1 MPKALSTFA
10 IAEILQVDPGSVANW
25 IDRGLLKAYRT
36 PGGHRRVNVDD
47 LLAFLREHRM
57 PVPPQLQ
64 DGPVRVL
71 VVDDEPQVTKL
82 VARAIRSAH
91 PEYEVVEAH
100 DGFQAGT
107 MVATLKPD
115 CVLVDLRMPGIN
127 GYEVCRMIK
136 SRPDTQ
142 HAEVIAMT
150 AYPSSDGE
158 QKVIDYGARA
168 CLNKPLDIHTL
179 VEHVETALSDK

>member
-10 IAEILQVDPGSVANW
+10 IAEMLHVDPGSVANW

-36 PGGHRRVNVDD
+36 PGGHRRVNANDMV
-47 LLAFLREHRM
+47 AFLRKHQM

-64 DGPVRVL
+64 DGPIRVL
-71 VVDDEPQVTKL
+71 VVDDEPGVTKL
-82 VARAIRSAH
+82 IARAIRSSH

-115 CVLVDLRMPGIN
+115 CVLVDLRMPGID

-136 SRPDTQ
+136 SRQETQ
-142 HAEVIAMT
+142 HAQVIAMT
-150 AYPSSDGE
+150 AYPSEDND
-158 QKVIDYGARA
+158 QKALECGAAA
-168 CLNKPLDIHTL
+168 CLHKPLDIDTL
-179 VEHVETALSDK
+179 LKHVDGALSA